1 MQLTDFEKFDAQEK
15 MHLIISVKDFK
26 SIIIHADTLKASV
39 TALYSTPGRPLQF
52 NYGLE
57 GLQCQFTLMTAGD
70 CHNTPASSTSNKSL
84 SRESSRPRPSADN
97 DGASNVRSAP
107 TEMPPPAITKARKL
121 AGKLGQNESATS
133 SMLSSRSDRNSESL
147 FVQQEEEDCQWDP
160 PEYNNEEES
169 LGWNATI
176 DNVCDDVVFDFILT
190 YH

>member
-1 MQLTDFEKFDAQEK
+1 
-15 MHLIISVKDFK
+15 
-26 SIIIHADTLKASV
+26 
-39 TALYSTPGRPLQF
+39 
-52 NYGLE
+52 
-57 GLQCQFTLMTAGD
+57 
-70 CHNTPASSTSNKSL
+70 
-84 SRESSRPRPSADN
+84 
-97 DGASNVRSAP
+97 
-107 TEMPPPAITKARKL
+107 MPPPAITKARKL

-147 FVQQEEEDCQWDP
+147 FVQQEKEDCQWDP